1 LLSCGIITGIC
12 EWETNLGILGG
23 SVDVLARQIA
33 VKKVLTCTIIKG
45 GAVAMY
51 EPPVSSFAN
60 RAALVVVD
68 GIGSVLAVKLHTRS
82 VNF

>member
-1 LLSCGIITGIC
+1 M
-12 EWETNLGILGG
+12 
-23 SVDVLARQIA
+23 LARQIA

-45 GAVAMY
+45 GAIAMY

-68 GIGSVLAVKLHTRS
+68 RIGSVLAVKLRTRS
-82 VNF
+82 VNFLKPNIPIGLDRSPEENQTHCEF